1 MQLRRKK
8 RIESPP
14 DITPMIDVVF
24 LLLIFFMI
32 STTFIKDTPGIKI
45 TLPEASA
52 DEIKSEKTKIR
63 LAISDKGD
71 IYIDD
76 EKVAMEAL
84 GNIFTSAAKEAKE
97 SILIISADENASHG
111 TVVKVMDS
119 AKHSGITRLAIE
131 TQAK

>member
-45 TLPEASA
+45 TLPEATS
-52 DEIKSEKTKIR
+52 DEIKTEKTKIR
-63 LAISDKGD
+63 LVISDTGD

-76 EKVAMEAL
+76 EKVGMESL
-84 GNIFTSAAKEAKE
+84 DNIFTSAAKEAKE
-97 SILIISADENASHG
+97 SIVIISADENALHG
-111 TVVKVMDS
+111 TVVEVMDS

>member
-32 STTFIKDTPGIKI
+32 STTFINTPGIKI
-45 TLPEASA
+45 TLPEATSE
-52 DEIKSEKTKIR
+52 EIKIEKTTIR

-71 IYIDD
+71 IYIDE
-76 EKVAMEAL
+76 EKVDVTDL

-97 SILIISADENASHG
+97 SIVIISADENASHG
-111 TVVKVMDS
+111 TVVEVMDS

>member
-32 STTFIKDTPGIKI
+32 STTFINTPGIKI
-45 TLPEASA
+45 TLPEASSE
-52 DEIKSEKTKIR
+52 EIKTEKTTIR
-63 LAISDKGD
+63 LAISDKGE

-76 EKVAMEAL
+76 EKVGMEAL
-84 GNIFTSAAKEAKE
+84 ANVFISAAKEAKE
-97 SILIISADENASHG
+97 SIVIISADENASHG

>member
-32 STTFIKDTPGIKI
+32 STTFINTPGIKI
-45 TLPEASA
+45 TLPEATS
-52 DEIKSEKTKIR
+52 DEIKTEKTTIR
-63 LAISDKGD
+63 LVISNKGD
-71 IYIDD
+71 IYMDD
-76 EKVAMEAL
+76 EKLALEAL

-97 SILIISADENASHG
+97 SIVIISADENASHG
-111 TVVKVMDS
+111 SVVKVMDS
-119 AKHSGITRLAIE
+119 AKNSGITRLAIE

>member
-32 STTFIKDTPGIKI
+32 STTFINTPGIKI
-45 TLPEASA
+45 TLPEATS
-52 DEIKSEKTKIR
+52 DEIKTEKTTIR
-63 LAISDKGD
+63 LAISEKGE

-76 EKVAMEAL
+76 EKVGMEAL
-84 GNIFTSAAKEAKE
+84 GNIFASAAKEAKE
-97 SILIISADENASHG
+97 SIVIISADENASHG
-111 TVVKVMDS
+111 TVVGVMDN
-119 AKHSGITRLAIE
+119 AKNSGITRLAIE

>member
-32 STTFIKDTPGIKI
+32 STTFINTPGIKI
-45 TLPEASA
+45 TLPEAAS
-52 DEIKSEKTKIR
+52 DEIKTEKTTIR
-63 LAISDKGD
+63 LAISDKGE

-76 EKVAMEAL
+76 EKVGMEAL
-84 GNIFTSAAKEAKE
+84 ANVFISAAKEAKE
-97 SILIISADENASHG
+97 SIVIISADENASHG

>member
-1 MQLRRKK
+1 M
-8 RIESPP
+8 EPPP
-14 DITPMIDVVF
+14 DMTPMIDVVF

-45 TLPEASA
+45 TLPEATA
-52 DEIKSEKTKIR
+52 DEIKTEKTKIR
-63 LAISDKGD
+63 LTISDKGD

-76 EKVAMEAL
+76 EKIPMEAL
-84 GNIFTSAAKEAKE
+84 GNIFTNAAKEAKE
-97 SILIISADENASHG
+97 SIVIISADESASHG
-111 TVVKVMDS
+111 TVVKVMDI

>member
-32 STTFIKDTPGIKI
+32 STTFINTPGIKI
-45 TLPEASA
+45 TLPEATA
-52 DEIKSEKTKIR
+52 DEIKTEKTKIR
-63 LAISDKGD
+63 LAISEKGE

-76 EKVAMEAL
+76 EKVGMEAL
-84 GNIFTSAAKEAKE
+84 GNIFTRAATKAKE
-97 SILIISADENASHG
+97 SIVIISADENASHG

>member
-32 STTFIKDTPGIKI
+32 STTFINTPGIKI
-45 TLPEASA
+45 TLPEATS
-52 DEIKSEKTKIR
+52 DEIKTEKTTIR
-63 LAISDKGD
+63 LAISNKGD
-71 IYIDD
+71 VYIDD
-76 EKVAMEAL
+76 EKVSMEAL
-84 GNIFTSAAKEAKE
+84 GNIFASAAKEAKE
-97 SILIISADENASHG
+97 SIVIISADENASHG

>member
-32 STTFIKDTPGIKI
+32 STTFINTPGIKI
-45 TLPEASA
+45 TLPEATSE
-52 DEIKSEKTKIR
+52 EIKIEKTTIR

-71 IYIDD
+71 IYIDE
-76 EKVAMEAL
+76 EKVDVTAL
-84 GNIFTSAAKEAKE
+84 GNIFTSAAKKAKE
-97 SILIISADENASHG
+97 SIVIISADENASHG
-111 TVVKVMDS
+111 TVVEVMDS

>member
-32 STTFIKDTPGIKI
+32 STTFINTPGIKI
-45 TLPEASA
+45 MLPEASS
-52 DEIKSEKTKIR
+52 DEIKTEKTTIR
-63 LAISDKGD
+63 LAISDKGE

-76 EKVAMEAL
+76 EKVAIEAL
-84 GNIFTSAAKEAKE
+84 GNIFTNAAREAKE
-97 SILIISADENASHG
+97 SIVVISADKNALHG
-111 TVVKVMDS
+111 IVVTIMDS
-119 AKHSGITRLAIE
+119 AKNSGITRLAIE
-131 TQAK
+131 TKAK

>member
-32 STTFIKDTPGIKI
+32 STTFIKTTGIKI

-52 DEIKSEKTKIR
+52 DKIKTEKTELK
-63 LAISDKGD
+63 LAISDKGE
-71 IYIDD
+71 IYIDG
-76 EKVAMEAL
+76 EKVGL
-84 GNIFTSAAKEAKE
+84 GDLSNIFTSAAKEAKE
-97 SILIISADENASHG
+97 SIVIISADENASHG

>member
-14 DITPMIDVVF
+14 DMTPMIDVVF

-32 STTFIKDTPGIKI
+32 STTFINNPGIKI
-45 TLPEASA
+45 TLPEAEA
-52 DEIKSEKTKIR
+52 DEIKTEKTKIK
-63 LAISDKGD
+63 LTISDKGD

-76 EKVAMEAL
+76 EKVGMDVL
-84 GNIFTSAAKEAKE
+84 DNIFTSAAKKAKE
-97 SILIISADENASHG
+97 SIVIISADENASHG
-111 TVVKVMDS
+111 TVVEVMDR
-119 AKHSGITRLAIE
+119 AKNSGITRLAIE

>member
-1 MQLRRKK
+1 
-8 RIESPP
+8 
-14 DITPMIDVVF
+14 MIDVVF

-32 STTFIKDTPGIKI
+32 STTFINTPGIKI
-45 TLPEASA
+45 TLPEATS
-52 DEIKSEKTKIR
+52 DEIKTEKTKIR
-63 LAISDKGD
+63 LVISDKGD

-76 EKVAMEAL
+76 EKVGMEAL
-84 GNIFTSAAKEAKE
+84 GNIFTSAAKGAKE
-97 SILIISADENASHG
+97 SIVIISADKNASHG

>member
-32 STTFIKDTPGIKI
+32 STTFINTPGIKI
-45 TLPEASA
+45 TLPEATS
-52 DEIKSEKTKIR
+52 DEIKTEKTTIR
-63 LAISDKGD
+63 LAISDKGE

-76 EKVAMEAL
+76 EKVGLEAL
-84 GNIFTSAAKEAKE
+84 GNIFTNAAKEAKE
-97 SILIISADENASHG
+97 SIVIISADENASHG
-111 TVVKVMDS
+111 TVVGVMDS